1 MAAQLSLA
9 ALNAMPAAH
18 AKATLAGI
26 FERSPWVAEAILD
39 QRPFASAAAL
49 HAAMVAAVE
58 AAPFD
63 AKLALLSAHPELAG
77 AEARVK
83 LITPE
88 SVAEQGTAGLDSL
101 SDVEQAAFDRM
112 NAAYRE
118 RFGFPFIV
126 AVRNHSRASILA
138 TFRARLENDREQEIA
153 EALAQVY
160 EITRLRLQDLTGETI
175 GQNA

>member
-1 MAAQLSLA
+1 MAVQLSLA
-9 ALNAMPAAH
+9 ALNAMPPED
-18 AKATLAGI
+18 AKTTLAGI

-39 QRPFASAAAL
+39 QRPFADAAAL

-58 AAPFD
+58 VAPQER
-63 AKLALLSAHPELAG
+63 KLALLSAHPELAG

-88 SVAEQGTAGLDSL
+88 SVAEQGSAGLDAL

-112 NAAYRE
+112 NAEYRE

-138 TFRARLENDREQEIA
+138 TFRARLDNDRETEITQ
-153 EALAQVY
+153 ALAQVY

-175 GQNA
+175 GKDA